1 MKGLIRKEWY
11 SLWSQYR
18 IHMLAMLGLGVL
30 LPFLKDTDFFL
41 DESFW
46 IYCAVITIFYI
57 LMHSVEYEKTSKWD
71 IYRATFPIKGRE
83 IVVSKYIF
91 GFGIVMIASIL
102 VFAGSMICQKMIAG
116 RINIHFIGRVVKAI
130 WINGTLNMILAF
142 PILCRY
148 GYDKGRLPAAIIV
161 SFLGMFYPYKL
172 QQLLLNLPFPTIA
185 FLILLFI
192 IWCFS
197 GVLSCKLYEKRN
209 DQ

>member
-1 MKGLIRKEWY
+1 
-11 SLWSQYR
+11 
-18 IHMLAMLGLGVL
+18 MLSMFGLGVL
-30 LPFLKDTDFFL
+30 LPIIRDTDFFQ
-41 DESFW
+41 DETFW

-57 LMHSVEYEKTSKWD
+57 LMHSIRYEKTSKWD
-71 IYRATFPIKGRE
+71 IYRATLPIKGRE
-83 IVVSKYIF
+83 VVLSKYIF
-91 GFGIVMIASIL
+91 GFGVVMIASIL
-102 VFAGSMICQKMIAG
+102 VFAGSMICQKMIVG
-116 RINIHFIGRVVKAI
+116 RINVYFIGRVVKAI

-148 GYDKGRLPAAIIV
+148 GYDEGGVPAAIIV
-161 SFLGMFYPYKL
+161 CFLGMFYPYRL
-172 QQLLLNLPFPTIA
+172 QQLLLNLPFPTIV

>member
-11 SLWSQYR
+11 SLWRQYR
-18 IHMLAMLGLGVL
+18 IHMLAMFGLGIL
-30 LPFLKDTDFFL
+30 LPLLKDTDFFP
-41 DESFW
+41 DEAFW

-57 LMHSVEYEKTSKWD
+57 LIDSIKYEKTSKWEM
-71 IYRATFPIKGRE
+71 YRAILPIKGRE

-102 VFAGSMICQKMIAG
+102 VFAGSMICQKMIVG
-116 RINIHFIGRVVKAI
+116 RTNIYFIGRVVKAI
-130 WINGTLNMILAF
+130 WINGTLDMIFAF
-142 PILCRY
+142 LILCRY
-148 GYDKGRLPAAIIV
+148 GYDEGRVPAAIIV
-161 SFLGMFYPYKL
+161 CIIGMFYPYKL
-172 QQLLLNLPFPTIA
+172 QQLLLNLPFPTII

-197 GVLSCKLYEKRN
+197 GVLSCKFYEKWN